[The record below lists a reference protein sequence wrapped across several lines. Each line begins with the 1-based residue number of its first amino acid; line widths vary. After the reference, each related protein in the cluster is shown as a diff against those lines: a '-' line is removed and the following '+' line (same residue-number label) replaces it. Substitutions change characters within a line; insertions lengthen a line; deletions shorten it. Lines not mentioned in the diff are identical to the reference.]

1 MEINVFNVFL
11 EAGVFRETISGPV
24 FAPHG
29 TRQMELEIL
38 VDALLRLTLDF
49 LWIGSEDFE
58 ESPHSQ
64 Y

>member
-11 EAGVFRETISGPV
+11 EAGVFQETISSPV

-38 VDALLRLTLDF
+38 VDAPLRLTLDF
-49 LWIGSEDFE
+49 FWIGSEDFE
-58 ESPHSQ
+58 D
-64 Y
+64 